1 MLGMLVAFNGV
12 LDEQTLKTTIH
23 SMGYCPIDD
32 MHSKWAL
39 FVKMISIPH
48 IEYKSILSTTII
60 NKKYYEISILSYP
73 ILIHGV

>member
-32 MHSKWAL
+32 MHSK
-39 FVKMISIPH
+39 
-48 IEYKSILSTTII
+48 
-60 NKKYYEISILSYP
+60 
-73 ILIHGV
+73 